1 MIPIDPNLYYL
12 LSVYEFLWNFL
23 KVILISS
30 PLFVGA
36 YLLFKDLIDKMSK
49 FDKEHGT
56 HHAIGQITCLVAISF
71 TLGSLIVL
79 VFGG

>member
-23 KVILISS
+23 KVLLISS

-36 YLLFKDLIDKMSK
+36 YLLFKDLIDKMSE

-56 HHAIGQITCLVAISF
+56 HHARGQITCLVAISF
-71 TLGSLIVL
+71 TLGSLL
-79 VFGG
+79 CYGFGG